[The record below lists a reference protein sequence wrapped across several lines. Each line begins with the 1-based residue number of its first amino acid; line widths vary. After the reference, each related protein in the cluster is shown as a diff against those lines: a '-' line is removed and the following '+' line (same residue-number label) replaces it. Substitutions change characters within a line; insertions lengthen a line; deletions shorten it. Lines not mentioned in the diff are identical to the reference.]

1 MAIIQTPDGR
11 FFNIPKEKA
20 NEVADKLKEFEL
32 SAEEIEAEIN
42 KMTKAHASRPTPAPR
57 TLASGGATIV
67 NIFCSD
73 GPPAISQGQGDV
85 EGYEFDW
92 SDPNN
97 RRYIEGTTKAVFR
110 IIADELANDLWK

>member
-1 MAIIQTPDGR
+1 MAIFQTPDGR
-11 FFNIPKEKA
+11 FFNIPREKA
-20 NEVADKLKEFEL
+20 NEVASKLNEFEL

-42 KMTKAHASRPTPAPR
+42 KRTEAHARRPAPAPR
-57 TLASGGATIV
+57 TPVSGSATIV

-73 GPPAISQGQGDV
+73 GTPAIRQGQGDV

-92 SDPNN
+92 SDPDN
-97 RRYIEGTTKAVFR
+97 RRFIEGTTKVVFR